1 MHEAK
6 PIAFRYPT
14 AEDVL
19 EVSIGTGPCSIATL
33 SIVVRHA
40 ESGQILYSYVE
51 RFEQH
56 TVPAEDR
63 DLVAEAKTFIAS
75 ELQTA
80 MGPASELPPW
90 LEPEA
95 YEEKHQG
102 SILIEKAQY
111 EALRATEQ
119 PILSHPT
126 YYEGW
131 RLVFFDEKTGEAV
144 TVIEGGT

>member
-1 MHEAK
+1 MHESK
-6 PIAFRYPT
+6 PVAFRNPT
-14 AEDVL
+14 ANDVL
-19 EVSIGTGPCSIATL
+19 ELAIGTGPCSVATL
-33 SIVVRHA
+33 TIIVRHA

-63 DLVAEAKTFIAS
+63 DLLAEAKTFIAG

-80 MGPASELPPW
+80 MGKASELPPW

-95 YEEKHQG
+95 YEQEHQG
-102 SILIEKAQY
+102 SIMIEKAQY

-119 PILSHPT
+119 PLLSHPT

-131 RLVFFDEKTGEAV
+131 RMVVFDEKTGEAI
-144 TVIEGGT
+144 TVVEGGT